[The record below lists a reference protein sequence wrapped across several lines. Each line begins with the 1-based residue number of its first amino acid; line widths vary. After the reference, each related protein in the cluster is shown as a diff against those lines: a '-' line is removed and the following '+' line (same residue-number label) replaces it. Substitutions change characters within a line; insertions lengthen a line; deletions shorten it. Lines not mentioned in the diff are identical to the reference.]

1 MPYGYIKIT
10 VKIIV
15 DSQDQF
21 CVNIFRNISVSL
33 IWFAVLHKEQ
43 GLSQVTWMDNS
54 KVLQI

>member
-21 CVNIFRNISVSL
+21 CVNSFRNISVSL